1 MAVGLGGD
9 GEKARVD
16 AAQFEPFTQS
26 RVVTRLCWVGGGR
39 RGAEGVSAKA
49 AERREP
55 NGAPQACSRLCELV
69 GGIRPSEVTGR
80 RGGRDDARAL
90 VFTNRH
96 LSRGWNGWYAL
107 WSETVAARE
116 AMARSIS
123 HMLNRGLSM
132 GWHGWMEMVEERH
145 EAIGLLRKGVGFM
158 QNRGL
163 AIGFNGWM
171 DAYAGQ
177 LGLDLSRRA
186 MARAIKYLL
195 NKGLARGFNGIKAIW
210 DEALLLRETGRKR
223 RQLHREIV
231 KAQRMA
237 ANLYTQGQSSEFL
250 ARSASDAKMVRL
262 RKDIAEDR
270 RHNAYGPR
278 LPPRPSSAS
287 QFKLEIEGAT
297 TPLQGRPAVAA
308 FGPRPDSAGLARSK
322 SEAGLEVRMPAPKR
336 SQRTP
341 TTKAPW
347 TPPSY
352 APGTSPGM
360 ERGFLP
366 TADRASAALILDH
379 VASMPALTGW
389 ES

>member
-1 MAVGLGGD
+1 
-9 GEKARVD
+9 
-16 AAQFEPFTQS
+16 
-26 RVVTRLCWVGGGR
+26 
-39 RGAEGVSAKA
+39 
-49 AERREP
+49 
-55 NGAPQACSRLCELV
+55 
-69 GGIRPSEVTGR
+69 
-80 RGGRDDARAL
+80 
-90 VFTNRH
+90 
-96 LSRGWNGWYAL
+96 
-107 WSETVAARE
+107 
-116 AMARSIS
+116 
-123 HMLNRGLSM
+123 MLNRGLSM

-308 FGPRPDSAGLARSK
+308 FGLRPDSAGLARSK